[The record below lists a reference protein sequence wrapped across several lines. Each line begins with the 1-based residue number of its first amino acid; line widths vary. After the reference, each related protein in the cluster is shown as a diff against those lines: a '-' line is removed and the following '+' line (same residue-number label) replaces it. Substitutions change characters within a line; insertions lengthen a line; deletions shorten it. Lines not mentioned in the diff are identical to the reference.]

1 MEEGYP
7 GELHVTVTYSL
18 TNRNELDMTFEAE
31 GNEKPTIV
39 NMTNHAYWN
48 LSGECKRKV
57 DHHVIIYKNVDEQM
71 LLINSDSYLDG
82 EDMVNR

>member
-7 GELHVTVTYSL
+7 GGLFVKAIYSI
-18 TNRNELDMTFEAE
+18 TNRNELDMVFEAE

-48 LSGECKRKV
+48 LAGNCKRKV
-57 DHHVIIYKNVDEQM
+57 DNHVHFIDFG
-71 LLINSDSYLDG
+71 DDG
-82 EDMVNR
+82 YRNY